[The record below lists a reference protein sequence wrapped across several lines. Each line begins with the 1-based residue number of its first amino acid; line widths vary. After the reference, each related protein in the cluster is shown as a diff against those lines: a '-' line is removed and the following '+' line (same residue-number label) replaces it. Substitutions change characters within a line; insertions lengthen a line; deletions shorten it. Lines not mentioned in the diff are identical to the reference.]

1 MIRLGIFHCLNV
13 DDVINDGWKQWRNNW
28 GVEPMC
34 QIHGGFLPR
43 ELGLPTYRRHFKLL
57 AKLWNSRQTLDS
69 IRNESWCFNPFT
81 SCTGKFLLTFLRFRG
96 ETFHNTF
103 FMIRRF
109 LLCGLIQWLNW
120 WLWKFSYS
128 VLSTLDMTKG
138 SSSQYW
144 CPKVSE
150 KFKISWITHFLP
162 LRVCL
167 HVRQQMALQA
177 FFNEK

>member
-1 MIRLGIFHCLNV
+1 MIRLGILYGLNV
-13 DDVINDGWKQWRNNW
+13 DDLINDGWKQWRDNW

-43 ELGLPTYRRHFKLL
+43 ELGLPTYRRHFQLL

-81 SCTGKFLLTFLRFRG
+81 SCTGNFLWTFLRFRG
-96 ETFHNTF
+96 ETFHITF
-103 FMIRRF
+103 FTIGRF
-109 LLCGLIQWLNW
+109 LPSGLIQWLNW

-128 VLSTLDMTKG
+128 VQSTLDMTKVK
-138 SSSQYW
+138 SSPYW
-144 CPKVSE
+144 CPKLSE
-150 KFKISWITHFLP
+150 KFKISWITYLFL

-167 HVRQQMALQA
+167 HVSTTGGASSV
-177 FFNEK
+177 F